1 MSQYGRF
8 LVTMLVLDGL
18 GYALVVLLVPS
29 NSVAQLAGLFPV
41 LLVAPFV
48 ARRIVY
54 GEWVT
59 RPETAEDEN
68 GENGENSEN
77 SESER

>member
-29 NSVAQLAGLFPV
+29 NSIAQLAGLVPV
-41 LLVAPFV
+41 LLVAPLV
-48 ARRIVY
+48 ARRLVY

-59 RPETAEDEN
+59 RPEVDDEDDDS
-68 GENGENSEN
+68 SE
-77 SESER
+77 

>member
-29 NSVAQLAGLFPV
+29 NSIAQLAGLVPV
-41 LLVAPFV
+41 LLVAPLV
-48 ARRIVY
+48 ARRLVY
-54 GEWVT
+54 GEWAT
-59 RPETAEDEN
+59 RPDDDAEETDERDN
-68 GENGENSEN
+68 
-77 SESER
+77 

>member
-8 LVTMLVLDGL
+8 LVTMLALDAL
-18 GYALVVLLVPS
+18 GYAVVVLVTPA
-29 NSVAQLAGLFPV
+29 NSLAQLAALVPV

-48 ARRIVY
+48 SRRIVY

-59 RPETAEDEN
+59 RGDDED
-68 GENGENSEN
+68 GSGDDGDDA
-77 SESER
+77 